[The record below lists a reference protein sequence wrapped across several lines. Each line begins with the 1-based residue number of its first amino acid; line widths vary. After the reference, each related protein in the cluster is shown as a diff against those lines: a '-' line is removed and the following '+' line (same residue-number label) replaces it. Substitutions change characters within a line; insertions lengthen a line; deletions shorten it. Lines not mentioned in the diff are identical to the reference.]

1 MATPVRSAA
10 ASLLDD
16 VAQGSS
22 LNHVYNRAERQ
33 VAESEQPFLRELVYG
48 SLRLWPLYK
57 GVTRQLL
64 ERPLKAKDS
73 VLEALLIM
81 AMYELDE
88 CATPDYAS
96 VSGAVDC
103 CEQLGRPWASR
114 LINGCLRR
122 YQRDKEALM
131 HALGESER
139 AALPGWLHK
148 LLSKALPDQLSQLAD
163 ASRHRPPFTLRVNPE
178 RISTDEY
185 QALLREEGIE
195 ASAAGACGLTL
206 VQPMPVSKLPHF
218 QDGFVSVQDAS
229 AQLAALLL
237 SPEPGMSVLDA
248 CAAPGGKACH
258 LAELGAQVTASDVSE
273 ARLIKVHENA
283 ERLDLAVT
291 TVLSD
296 GRNLQEVLALA
307 SFDAVLLDVPCSATG
322 VMRRNPD
329 VKLIRRK
336 SDIGQ
341 FATLQSELLQSV
353 WPLLKPGGRLL
364 YATCSVLPQE
374 NDAVVGA
381 FLDAEDTARLLPLP
395 IEIGETMTYGQ
406 QVIPSELNGDGLYY
420 SLLEK
425 AIP

>member
-64 ERPLKAKDS
+64 ERPLKPKDS

-122 YQRDKEALM
+122 YQRDKETLM
-131 HALGESER
+131 QALGESER

>member
-48 SLRLWPLYK
+48 SLRLWPLYR

-64 ERPLKAKDS
+64 ERPLKPKDS

-178 RISTDEY
+178 RVSTDEY

>member
-64 ERPLKAKDS
+64 ERPLKPKDS

>member
-64 ERPLKAKDS
+64 ERPLKPKDS

-122 YQRDKEALM
+122 YQRDKETLM
-131 HALGESER
+131 QALGESER

-273 ARLIKVHENA
+273 ARLIKVYENA
-283 ERLDLAVT
+283 ERLDLAVD